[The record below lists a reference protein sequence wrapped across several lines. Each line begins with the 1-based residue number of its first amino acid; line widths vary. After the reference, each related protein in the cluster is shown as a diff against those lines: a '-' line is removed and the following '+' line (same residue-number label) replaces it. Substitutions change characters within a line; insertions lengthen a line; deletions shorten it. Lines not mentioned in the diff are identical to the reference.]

1 MMVVGKYFFNRKYL
15 YLTIK
20 EKIGNLDMLKLRC
33 SVIKSYS
40 QDSEKQ
46 ATVWKNIFAT
56 YIT

>member
-1 MMVVGKYFFNRKYL
+1 MTVVGKYFLSRKYL

-20 EKIGNLDMLKLRC
+20 EKIGNLDVLKLRC

-46 ATVWKNIFAT
+46 ATV
-56 YIT
+56 